1 MRKYHLY
8 AAAICTA
15 AVLGISGCASQTNS
29 TSAPSSSE
37 TTAEQTEESTV
48 VEAVTGAI
56 ESMEES
62 QPELPSFYRIYG
74 PATKLEDGRISI
86 DNQSD
91 VSSSGEIILNLSDQA
106 YILDAVTGLPVA
118 FDEIKDGDTI
128 YAYIG
133 PAMTMSLPPMTNAQL
148 ILTNIPADFKVP
160 DYVEVKSVVTDAATS
175 ESVLTTVDG
184 DTFTLSKDCSIFP
197 YLTRNIV
204 TLDDLTQGRTCLVWS
219 DEENT
224 ATKIMVF
231 APASEA
237 ETETTVA
244 AE

>member
-29 TSAPSSSE
+29 TSATSSSE
-37 TTAEQTEESTV
+37 TTSEQTQESTV
-48 VEAVTGAI
+48 VEAVTGTI

-62 QPELPSFYRIYG
+62 QPELPGSIRVYG
-74 PATKLEDGRISI
+74 PATKLEDGRISL

-91 VSSSGEIILNLSDQA
+91 MSSSGEMILNLSDQT

-148 ILTNIPADFKVP
+148 ILTNIPADF
-160 DYVEVKSVVTDAATS
+160 
-175 ESVLTTVDG
+175 
-184 DTFTLSKDCSIFP
+184 
-197 YLTRNIV
+197 NH
-204 TLDDLTQGRTCLVWS
+204 
-219 DEENT
+219 
-224 ATKIMVF
+224 
-231 APASEA
+231 
-237 ETETTVA
+237 
-244 AE
+244 